1 MNVENR
7 RNYAPGKSKGT
18 GEKGSFC
25 QGFDEEDCN
34 KAKTA
39 CQWIDGVSSY
49 CRRRINTK
57 YQSMTELNKLNSA
70 SNKVLNKKKRRVTM
84 ANSAIQHKEIG
95 IECEEGLGRLV
106 KPQTKDG
113 PVFAALYLRDY
124 ATKNAYGCNGYM
136 MYDFN
141 SGQYCCSS
149 RVRTPE
155 EMIQYLFFMADSVS
169 NAEPTKLDNDLYR
182 DTEIPLSRRNF
193 EARQRKKRMAEKED
207 YIGFIDYYFNEFI
220 VQVQDQKIKAR
231 LQIIY
236 QEKKREMNGQI

>member
-1 MNVENR
+1 MSGESR

-25 QGFDEEDCN
+25 QGFNEADCY

-57 YQSMTELNKLNSA
+57 YQSMEELNKLNSA

-95 IECEEGLGRLV
+95 IECEERLGHPV

-113 PVFAALYLRDY
+113 PVFASLYVKDY

-155 EMIQYLFFMADSVS
+155 EMIQYLFFMADSIS
-169 NAEPTKLDNDLYR
+169 NVELIKVDNDLYR
-182 DTEIPLSRRNF
+182 DREISLSRRNF
-193 EARQRKKRMAEKED
+193 EARQRKKKILEHD
-207 YIGFIDYYFNEFI
+207 NYIGFIDYYFNEFI
-220 VQVQDQKIKAR
+220 VQVRDEETR
-231 LQIIY
+231 HTLQQIY
-236 QEKKREMNGQI
+236 EQKKREMNGEI